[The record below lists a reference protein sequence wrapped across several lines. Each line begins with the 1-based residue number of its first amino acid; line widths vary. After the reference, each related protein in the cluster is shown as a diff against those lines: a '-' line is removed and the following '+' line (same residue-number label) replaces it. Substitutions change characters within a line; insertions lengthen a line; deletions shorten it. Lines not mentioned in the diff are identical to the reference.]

1 VLPDDPILQPASA
14 SALATPQAA
23 SSRLAR
29 SLANMLTPFLD
40 PDRHHTMRDRAETKL
55 KQR

>member
-40 PDRHHTMRDRAETKL
+40 PDRHHTMRDRAETKM